1 MKQDQSDDQ
10 GTRPRLII
18 IFPSLMLVVLLAA
31 LDQTI
36 VSTALSTITG
46 DLGGLAY
53 LSWVVTGYLLAT
65 TVVTPLYGKLGDLY
79 GRKVMLQAGITVFL
93 LGSITYLPVYLQV
106 VQGASPSVSGL
117 LMAPLMGGLIVT
129 STVSGQIISRI
140 GRYRPFPIIGTALMT
155 FGLYL
160 LSQLQADAAVWVAPT
175 YMLVLGLGM
184 GLIMQVLVLAV
195 QNAVD
200 FSHLGVATSGT
211 TLFRQIGGSIGVSLY
226 GTVFAS
232 QLLANLVTLISPDV
246 QLPATADPAMI
257 AALPPAMR
265 DAYAQAVTS
274 ALKPVFVMA
283 TILA

>member
-175 YMLVLGLGM
+175 YMLVHGLGM

>member
-232 QLLANLVTLISPDV
+232 QLLANLATLISPDV